1 MIEYLKFLYD
11 NHRHIAV
18 VIIGSEKFE
27 NTRVSI
33 EKRGDDFF
41 LIFEEPRIIELLEGN
56 NEYKVDFNHFE
67 LSRPPLALSTCYAGN
82 HIEIRWLSEDENK

>member
-33 EKRGDDFF
+33 EKQAM
-41 LIFEEPRIIELLEGN
+41 IF
-56 NEYKVDFNHFE
+56 
-67 LSRPPLALSTCYAGN
+67 S
-82 HIEIRWLSEDENK
+82 